1 MDPNEGERMMRKNK
15 VRALAT
21 IAMLSS
27 IAYVLM
33 FLSFP
38 VPPFPV
44 FLKIDFSDVP
54 ALIGTIMLGPIAGIL
69 IELIKNILDY
79 FIKGSETGIPIGH
92 MANFLAGIFYI
103 LPTYYVY
110 KKVKTKKGMTV
121 ALVIGTCLMA
131 VLMSVLN
138 YLVILPAYT
147 FFMNMPAMSGPE
159 IKQYIIAGILPFNF
173 IKGIAMSIVFML
185 LFAKMGSW
193 LNKQSANYVN
203 G

>member
-121 ALVIGTCLMA
+121 ALVIGTSLMA